1 MLKKSVQDLL
11 SHVEQPS
18 QYLGN
23 EINSV
28 HKDHRNVELKMA
40 LAFPDLYQIGTSH
53 FGMQILYHI
62 LNEKENICAERVFA
76 PGSDMES
83 QLRRSGIPLTTLETR
98 TPLEKMDIIGFS
110 LLYEL
115 NYTNILTMLDL
126 GGIPFFSKERGDA
139 FPLIIAGGPCMCNPE
154 PVADFFDAV
163 VVGDGEEVIQKMTAA
178 WLEWKRGGASGK
190 ERLLQR
196 WDGIEGV
203 YIPSFYR
210 ARFDENGFQTL
221 EPVKTGKQAI
231 KRAVVTNLDNA
242 PFPVS
247 PLIPFGRPVHDRL
260 RLELSRGCTRGCRF
274 CQAGMIYRPVR
285 ERSARNLVDLSRASL
300 LNTGYEDLSLLS
312 LSTGDYSQITGLMEK
327 LMVTCENEHIA
338 VSLPSLRAGTLT
350 PELMQQIK
358 RVRKTGFTIAPEAGS
373 QRLRD
378 VINKNISEDDI
389 KKTVDDAFNLEW
401 KLVKLYFMTGL
412 PTETQADLDA
422 IIRLV
427 KELKRKGP
435 GKANRRNLNVS
446 VGTFIPKPHTPFQ
459 WSSQISLEKSRE
471 NISLLKREL
480 KLPGIKFKWQNPEIS
495 LLEGLWSRGDRKL
508 SGLLVSAYR
517 KGCRFDGWG
526 DKIRLDLWQAAIEEN
541 EIDVEFYTRRERT
554 LDEPLPWDIIDIGV
568 TKNFLQGEWRQAVGE
583 QISGDCRNGECQEC
597 GVCDFD
603 SLEPRLSSGD
613 TLCQT
618 QAADP
623 KPPGDEQF
631 RKVEVRFSK
640 TGDARFLGHL
650 EMASVFIRALKRA
663 DIAVKFTQ
671 GHHPKAKI
679 SFQDTLPLGMESVEE
694 FFNILVPEDVDTKAI
709 VNRINP
715 ELPRGLQVHA
725 IRNDPKKKKIDVIPT
740 HYTVTLKEGGFE
752 SSKLDGF
759 LRADGW
765 EFKKTGKKGKVK
777 ELDLKKMVENIAI
790 SSEKELSLTLKK
802 DSGKTIRP
810 ADVVSSVFNLDPGL
824 IKEARIIKLG
834 LQQEP
839 AEKFTRGLLK
849 NRE

>member
-62 LNEKENICAERVFA
+62 LNQKETICAERVFA

-83 QLRRSGIPLTTLETR
+83 QLRASGTPLTTLETR
-98 TPLEKMDIIGFS
+98 TPLNKMDIIGFS

-126 GGIPFFSKERGDA
+126 GGIPFYSNERGDA
-139 FPLIIAGGPCMCNPE
+139 FPLIVAGGPCMCNPE

-163 VVGDGEEVIQKMTAA
+163 VVGDGEDVIQKMADT
-178 WLEWKRGGASGK
+178 WLVWKRGDTGGK
-190 ERLLQR
+190 EQLLQR

-210 ARFDENGFQTL
+210 AEYDEKGFQTL
-221 EPVKTGKQAI
+221 SPVKTGKQTV
-231 KRAVVTNLDNA
+231 KRAVVANLDNT

-260 RLELSRGCTRGCRF
+260 RLELARGCTRGCRF

-285 ERSARNLVDLSRASL
+285 DRSARNLVDLSRASL

-312 LSTGDYSQITGLMEK
+312 LSTGDYSQIAGLMER
-327 LMVTCENEHIA
+327 LMATCEKEHIA
-338 VSLPSLRAGTLT
+338 ISLPSLRAGTLT

-378 VINKNISEDDI
+378 VINKNISEEDI
-389 KKTVDDAFNLEW
+389 KKTVDDAFALGW

-412 PTETQADLDA
+412 PTETRADLDA
-422 IIRLV
+422 IIKLV
-427 KELKRKGP
+427 KSLKEKGP
-435 GKANRRNLNVS
+435 GKAKRRNINVS

-459 WSSQISLEKSRE
+459 WSSQISLEESKE
-471 NISLLKREL
+471 NIFRLKREL
-480 KLPGIKFKWQNPEIS
+480 KMPGIQFKWQNSEIS

-508 SGLLVSAYR
+508 SRLLVSAYM

-541 EIDVEFYTRRERT
+541 EIDIEFYTRRERA

-568 TKNFLQGEWRQAVGE
+568 TKSFLKEEWRKAIGAK
-583 QISGDCRNGECQEC
+583 ISSDCRKGECHDC
-597 GVCDFD
+597 GVCDFEN
-603 SLEPRLSSGD
+603 LEPQLASGEEFG
-613 TLCQT
+613 
-618 QAADP
+618 P
-623 KPPGDEQF
+623 NPGSRQQSREVDLF
-631 RKVEVRFSK
+631 RKIEVHFSK

-663 DIAVKFTQ
+663 DVTVKFTQ

-679 SFQDTLPLGMESVEE
+679 SFQDTLPLGMESLEE
-694 FFNILVPEDVDTKAI
+694 FFSIAVKEGVDAKTI
-709 VNRINP
+709 INRLNP
-715 ELPRGLQVHA
+715 ELPRGLRVHA
-725 IRNDPKKKKIDVIPT
+725 IRNDLKKKLTETIQTD
-740 HYTVTLKEGGFE
+740 YTVTLKEGGFE
-752 SSKLDGF
+752 NSKLGEF
-759 LRADGW
+759 LKADSW
-765 EFKKTGKKGKVK
+765 QFKKPGKKGRVK
-777 ELDLKKMVENIAI
+777 ELDLKKMVENIVI
-790 SSEKELSLTLKK
+790 SSKKELSLTLIRA
-802 DSGKTIRP
+802 SGKTIRP
-810 ADVVSSVFNLDPGL
+810 ADVVKSVFNLDLGL
-824 IKEARIIKLG
+824 IRKARIIKLG
-834 LQQEP
+834 TQP
-839 AEKFTRGLLK
+839 
-849 NRE
+849 